1 MDKQKQRIS
10 NLKSEVAD
18 LSSEFETDRQMYLE
32 TIRKQEREIMLLQA
46 WIIWITRNSFLKRC
60 S

>member
-46 WIIWITRNSFLKRC
+46 LII
-60 S
+60 